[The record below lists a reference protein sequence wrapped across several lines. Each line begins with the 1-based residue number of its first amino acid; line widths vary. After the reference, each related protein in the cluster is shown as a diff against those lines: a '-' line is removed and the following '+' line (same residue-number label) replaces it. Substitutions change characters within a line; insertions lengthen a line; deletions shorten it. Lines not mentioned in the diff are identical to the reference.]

1 MNFLCGHTQPDPRNM
16 GRGMRRQARLNDFFS
31 RNCLDCRMKAED
43 AFEASLTRP
52 RTPEQSATV
61 RAKIISSYK

>member
-43 AFEASLTRP
+43 AFEASLTRQ
-52 RTPEQSATV
+52 RTPEQSATA
-61 RAKIISSYK
+61 RAKIISGYK

>member
-1 MNFLCGHTQPDPRNM
+1 MKFLCGHDQQEPRNM

-31 RNCLDCRMKAED
+31 RNCLDCRLKAEE

-52 RTPEQSATV
+52 RTPEQAASA
-61 RAKIISSYK
+61 RAKIIASYK